1 MLQILKSYTITEL
14 KKEISK
20 QNIKGYSKMKK
31 NEVIDLMMQ
40 TPEKFS
46 YLEMKTKKERSEK
59 QKANDKKLGEMAKN
73 KNKKTETEPEPKSDL
88 ETNPIKE
95 ESGDTHTMPG
105 GIEMTGSTHNKD
117 SKPVKK
123 TKSKPKKAKKA
134 TTKKESKV
142 KASQKEAFEA
152 LDDVKF
158 QLSQLINK
166 YQSATSKKDKSKLEL
181 QMEKLENQIL
191 QIKLKGSKY

>member
-1 MLQILKSYTITEL
+1 MLLILKSYTIAEL

-31 NEVIDLMMQ
+31 NEVIELMMQ
-40 TPEKFS
+40 NKDKFS
-46 YLEMKTKKERSEK
+46 HITMKAKKERSEK

-73 KNKKTETEPEPKSDL
+73 KNKKKEPEPEPKP
-88 ETNPIKE
+88 EPEPEAKVE
-95 ESGDTHTMPG
+95 
-105 GIEMTGSTHNKD
+105 K
-117 SKPVKK
+117 KVKK
-123 TKSKPKKAKKA
+123 VKKASQKEA
-134 TTKKESKV
+134 TV

-166 YQSATSKKDKSKLEL
+166 YQSTSNKKDKSKLEL
-181 QMEKLENQIL
+181 QMQKLENQIL

>member
-95 ESGDTHTMPG
+95 ESEDTHTMPG